1 MQEGA
6 EEFSVAVKAVSE
18 TVNTEHPNVASVLI
32 LDNDG
37 IMTFGLFRISHKK
50 LIIIIFI
57 LKACVFRFHT
67 YTYTMYTIIILSV
80 LGSQIG
86 LQSLA
91 YTVSEGTDSPLAL
104 CAQLTSLSRD
114 ILGEILVITLSTVDG
129 TALEPEDYAGFSS
142 ELTFS
147 ASSQLGAVQCVHT
160 LSVVND
166 GQVEGDEYFSV
177 HLEIGRQEIASVDD
191 NRQMAVI
198 TILSDL
204 TDSKFHFFIR

>member
-1 MQEGA
+1 M
-6 EEFSVAVKAVSE
+6 
-18 TVNTEHPNVASVLI
+18 
-32 LDNDG
+32 
-37 IMTFGLFRISHKK
+37 
-50 LIIIIFI
+50 
-57 LKACVFRFHT
+57 
-67 YTYTMYTIIILSV
+67 
-80 LGSQIG
+80 
-86 LQSLA
+86 A
-91 YTVSEGTDSPLAL
+91 YTVTESTDLDSPLAL

-114 ILGEILVITLSTVDG
+114 ILGEVLVIALSTVDG
-129 TALEPEDYAGFSS
+129 TALEPEDYARFSS

-177 HLEIGRQEIASVDD
+177 HLEIGRQQSGRQEIASVDA

-204 TDSKFHFFIR
+204 TDSKFHFFI